1 MDREPGKYRLLRYTC
16 VTGPC
21 MRPYNVPNDRALAPS
36 AGGVEYKQQVAGSHR
51 YWPLASL
58 QSAQSAAG
66 ALVVVR
72 GGQHSRPSALQQ
84 RCSRCITQLPH
95 IQDRCRASSD
105 TVPSRAVD
113 AFMSVCHHLP
123 TAKEARQHPQEGA
136 WCMQVRATVMV
147 CGPVW
152 SMPIMYEHNGAAA
165 AFRSIT

>member
-1 MDREPGKYRLLRYTC
+1 MCGERIKCWPGPALGGPATYRFYITR

-21 MRPYNVPNDRALAPS
+21 MRSYNIPNDRALAPS

-72 GGQHSRPSALQQ
+72 GGQHSRPCALPQC
-84 RCSRCITQLPH
+84 CSRCITQLPYV
-95 IQDRCRASSD
+95 QVRCRASSD

-113 AFMSVCHHLP
+113 AFMSVCHHSP
-123 TAKEARQHPQEGA
+123 TANEARQHPRVGA
-136 WCMQVRATVMV
+136 WCMHRWASMIR
-147 CGPVW
+147 CDPVQ
-152 SMPIMYEHNGAAA
+152 
-165 AFRSIT
+165 